1 MTLAERSFGA
11 MRLRILTQKVPRTL
25 LGTSVVKRYVPSHEL
40 AHFGLPLYYLWTREL
55 EMISSV
61 QLAMQPQQ
69 ALHSERSERSE
80 PLAAFL
86 EGAKPDSGG
95 AASNGLAECEGSI
108 QLPLEQCL
116 AVIDSCHGLSTGL
129 RLAFH
134 LEDLP

>member
-1 MTLAERSFGA
+1 MTLAERSFAA

-40 AHFGLPLYYLWTREL
+40 ADFGLPLYYLWTREL

-69 ALHSERSERSE
+69 ALHSERSES
-80 PLAAFL
+80 LAAFL

-108 QLPLEQCL
+108 QLPLEQFL